1 MRVSIQK
8 KRKRKDSF
16 DKTREDF
23 GQVKIAKNLWT
34 LIISGKL
41 RTLLAYLQFTSS

>member
-8 KRKRKDSF
+8 KRKIKDYF

-41 RTLLAYLQFTSS
+41 WTLLAYLQFTSS